1 MKILLIGAKG
11 QLGSTIVE
19 EINKHN
25 LKNKCELICPDKN
38 NLNLLNKNNIDGYIS
53 NLCPDWIINTAAYTN
68 VDEAEEQVDLAYK
81 INKDST
87 IAICNTLKR
96 VGGKLLYLSTD
107 FVFDGESN
115 IPYKPNDIRNPLN
128 IYGKSKSEGEIA
140 VENILGESGQGK
152 ILRTSWLI
160 GFSGKNFAK
169 TILSLSRKKGFVKVV
184 SDNIGRPTTTTTVAK
199 LCLEII
205 KKDLL
210 NQKIPSIMHCSNS
223 GIASWYD
230 LAVAIKEI
238 GASLLIIPNNV
249 KIIPIPSNEYLTKAK
264 RPIYSAL
271 DLNSTSKDLNFDFIH
286 WREALNKLIL
296 EKESYFT

>member
-11 QLGSTIVE
+11 QLGSSIVE
-19 EINKHN
+19 EFNKN
-25 LKNKCELICPDKN
+25 NQKNQCKLICPDKN
-38 NLNLLNKNNIDGYIS
+38 NLNLLDNNNIDNYIS
-53 NLCPDWIINTAAYTN
+53 SLRPDWIINAAAYTN
-68 VDEAEEQVDLAYK
+68 VDKAEIEVDLAFK
-81 INKDST
+81 INRDST

-96 VGGKLLYLSTD
+96 IGGKLLHLSTD

-115 IPYKPNDIRNPLN
+115 ISYKLNSIRNPLN
-128 IYGKSKSEGEIA
+128 IYGKSKSEGELAI
-140 VENILGESGQGK
+140 ETILGESGQGK
-152 ILRTSWLI
+152 VLRTSWLI

-169 TILSLSRKKGFVKVV
+169 TILFLSRKNGLVKVI
-184 SDNIGRPTTTTTVAK
+184 SDNIGRPTTTTTAAK

-210 NQKIPSIMHCSNS
+210 NQQIPSIMHCSNS
-223 GIASWYD
+223 GIATWYD

-238 GASLLIIPNNV
+238 GTSLLIIPNNV
-249 KIIPIPSNEYLTKAK
+249 KIIPIPSNEYPTKAK

-271 DLNSTSKDLNFDFIH
+271 DLDDTSKDLNFDFIH